1 MGDGGVT
8 YQARQI
14 KRRRRPDDEIRF
26 LKGRLKFGDETNSA
40 PFPSAV
46 IVMRSTTKMLSAQMA
61 IPGL

>member
-1 MGDGGVT
+1 MT

-26 LKGRLKFGDETNSA
+26 LKGRLKFGDETNSV

>member
-1 MGDGGVT
+1 VT
-8 YQARQI
+8 NAVYQARQI
-14 KRRRRPDDEIRF
+14 KRRRRPDDEICF